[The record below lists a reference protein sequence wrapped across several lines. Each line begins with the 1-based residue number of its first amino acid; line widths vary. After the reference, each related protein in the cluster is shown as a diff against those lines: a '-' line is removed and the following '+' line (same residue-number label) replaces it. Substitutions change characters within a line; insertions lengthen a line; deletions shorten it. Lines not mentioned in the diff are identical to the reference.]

1 MRRFL
6 YENEFSSGYPRT
18 RDDAHERASDD
29 RNENDRERDNGDHGN
44 DPRRQGDALKP
55 GTQMKELIKQRKLK
69 S

>member
-6 YENEFSSGYPRT
+6 YEIKFSSGYPRT

-29 RNENDRERDNGDHGN
+29 RDGN
-44 DPRRQGDALKP
+44 DPRRRGGALKP
-55 GTQMKELIKQRKLK
+55 EKQREWAKQRKNLK